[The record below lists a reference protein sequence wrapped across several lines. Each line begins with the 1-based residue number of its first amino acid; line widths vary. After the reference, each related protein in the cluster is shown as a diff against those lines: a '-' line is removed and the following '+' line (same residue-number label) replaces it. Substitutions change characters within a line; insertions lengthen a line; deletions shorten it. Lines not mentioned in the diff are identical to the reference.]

1 MADGAVHQLQA
12 CLNGVLADLL
22 ALLVIAET
30 LNVLVRTKVQI
41 DLVSVVDG
49 LLRQLRGDEGGQ
61 IAAHFI
67 AEGQLAVGKSAGTG
81 EAGGDVAVG
90 LAVDT
95 LLRLVL
101 GAVAVFY
108 RLALFYHDDF
118 LLAALL
124 DHFQGGEDAGR
135 AGADDHNICVHNIS
149 YLLIWLTI
157 LPDGVPA
164 S

>member
-1 MADGAVHQLQA
+1 M
-12 CLNGVLADLL
+12 LADLL
-22 ALLVIAET
+22 ALLVITET
-30 LNVLVRTKVQI
+30 LNVRVRTEIQI

-135 AGADDHNICVHNIS
+135 AGADDNNICVHNIS
-149 YLLIWLTI
+149 YLLIWLI
-157 LPDGVPA
+157 IPPDGA
-164 S
+164 SGS

>member
-1 MADGAVHQLQA
+1 M
-12 CLNGVLADLL
+12 LADLL
-22 ALLVIAET
+22 ALLVITET
-30 LNVLVRTKVQI
+30 LNVRVRTEIQI

>member
-22 ALLVIAET
+22 ALLVITET
-30 LNVLVRTKVQI
+30 LNVLVRTEIQI

-49 LLRQLRGDEGGQ
+49 LLCQLWGDEGGQ
-61 IAAHFI
+61 IAAHLI
-67 AEGQLAVGKSAGTG
+67 AQRELAVGKRAGAG
-81 EAGGDVAVG
+81 EAGGNVAVG
-90 LAVDT
+90 LAVDA
-95 LLRLVL
+95 LFRLVL
-101 GAVAVFY
+101 GAMAVFY
-108 RLALFYHDDF
+108 RLALLHHDNF
-118 LLAALL
+118 LPAALF
-124 DHFQGGEDAGR
+124 DHFQRGENAGR
-135 AGADDHNICVHNIS
+135 TGADDNNICVHNIS

>member
-1 MADGAVHQLQA
+1 MR
-12 CLNGVLADLL
+12 
-22 ALLVIAET
+22 
-30 LNVLVRTKVQI
+30 VRTEIQI

-149 YLLIWLTI
+149 YLFIWLTI
-157 LPDGVPA
+157 LPDGVPE